1 MMIKKMQWE
10 PRNSET
16 SDVNPNTRSFVLTM
30 IDAFKTYVDQKF
42 AGLAIPQQGVQRK
55 LTLPVQY
62 GLAFIELDQIIRLE
76 SDGNYTHISLINGQ
90 TLTVCKTLKDLEGPL
105 CGLPFMRIHKSHII
119 NIDCVKL
126 YLKGKG
132 GCLQMVDDT
141 FIPISVRKR
150 QEFMVAVGAA

>member
-1 MMIKKMQWE
+1 MMIKKLQWE
-10 PRNSET
+10 PREFQT
-16 SDVNPNTRSFVLTM
+16 SPVNENTRSFVLTM

-42 AGLAIPQQGVQRK
+42 ASLSAASPGVQRK

-76 SDGNYTHISLINGQ
+76 SDGNYTHVSLINDQ
-90 TLTVCKTLKDLEGPL
+90 TITVCKTLKDLEGPL

-119 NIDCVKL
+119 NIDYVKL

-141 FIPISVRKR
+141 FIPISARKR
-150 QEFMVAVGAA
+150 QEFMAAVGAA